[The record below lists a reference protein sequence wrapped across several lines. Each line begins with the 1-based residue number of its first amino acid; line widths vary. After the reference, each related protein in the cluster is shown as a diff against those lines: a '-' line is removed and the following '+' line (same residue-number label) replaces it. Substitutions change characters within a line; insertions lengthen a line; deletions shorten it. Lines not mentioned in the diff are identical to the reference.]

1 MSRVQ
6 RACAAAVDSWWFT
19 SIVFVAILVNAAAL
33 GADTYEGIATNYGWL
48 LLWINHICLA
58 IFTIELAIRLLAYA
72 PRFGEF
78 FKSGWNVFDFVVIAA
93 SFMPFLGDSA
103 TILRLVRLARIVR
116 VVSLFPDLRLLL
128 VAVGRSIPPILSMS
142 VMALLMI
149 YVYAIVGWILFAQ
162 AIPAR
167 WGDVGT
173 AMLNLF
179 VMLTLENFPDN
190 LAEGMEVYPWS
201 WVYFVSFALIA
212 SFLLLNVLIGIVIN
226 SMDEARALEHQRER
240 EERRALI
247 LAADTDHEIDPDE
260 GLRMIAEKLE
270 SVRDAL
276 AELEDEIALV
286 KGSTPGERR

>member
-1 MSRVQ
+1 M
-6 RACAAAVDSWWFT
+6 FT
-19 SIVFVAILVNAAAL
+19 V
-33 GADTYEGIATNYGWL
+33 
-48 LLWINHICLA
+48 
-58 IFTIELAIRLLAYA
+58 ELAIRLLAYA
-72 PRFGEF
+72 PNFREF
-78 FKSGWNVFDFVVIAA
+78 FRSGWNVFDFVVIAA
-93 SFMPFLGDSA
+93 SFVPFLGDSA

-116 VVSLFPDLRLLL
+116 VVSLFPDLRILL
-128 VAVGRSIPPILSMS
+128 VAVGRSIPPILSMM
-142 VMALLMI
+142 VMATLMI

-190 LAEGMEVYPWS
+190 LAEGMAVHPWS
-201 WVYFVSFALIA
+201 WIYFVSFALIA

-226 SMDEARALEHQRER
+226 SMDEARTLEHERER

-247 LAADTDHEIDPDE
+247 LAADGDHEIDPDE
-260 GLRMIAEKLE
+260 GLKMIAEKLE

-276 AELEDEIALV
+276 SELEDEIALV
-286 KGSTPGERR
+286 KGSTP